1 MIVTRT
7 PLRITLG
14 GGGSDL
20 QPGGLCIAAAID
32 KYVTITATPAF
43 EDAYILRYSELERA
57 ATLDDIR
64 HSLLRACLSV
74 TNTSSGVEVASTS
87 DIPSGTGLGSSG
99 AFSVGVLKALAP
111 GLSKPALADLA
122 CQVDTGQQDQ
132 WAAVYGGVNVFDFAA
147 KSIRPIATN
156 IDRHLVLFYTGIR
169 RHPNGRTQAKPK
181 PRDAVNLEIAALEHN
196 DPDRLGWCLTQH
208 WEAKLAA
215 NRTVEHEQFDFTIK
229 AGIEAGAYGG
239 KLIGAGGGGF
249 ILFAVDDPDAFER
262 QIRLRRVPFRFDQDG
277 CTVL

>member
-1 MIVTRT
+1 VRVTRT

-32 KYVTITATPAF
+32 KYVTISATEAF
-43 EDAYILRYSELERA
+43 EDGYILRYSELEHA
-57 ATLDDIR
+57 KTLDDVR
-64 HSLLRACLSV
+64 HGLLRACLSA
-74 TNTSSGVEVASTS
+74 TNTRSGIEVASTS

-99 AFSVGVLKALAP
+99 AFTVGVLKALCP
-111 GLSKPALADLA
+111 ELSKPALARLA
-122 CQVDTGQQDQ
+122 CDLDTGQQDQ

-147 KSIRPIATN
+147 QTIRPIATE

-181 PRDAVNLEIAALEHN
+181 PRDTVNLELAALEHN
-196 DPDRLGWCLTQH
+196 DPGRLGWCLTQH

-215 NRTVEHEQFDFTIK
+215 NRTVEHEQFDVMIQ
-229 AGIEAGAYGG
+229 AGIKAGAYGG

-249 ILFAVDDPDAFER
+249 LLFAVDDPDTFDLGWD
-262 QIRLRRVPFRFDQDG
+262 LRRVPFRFDQDG